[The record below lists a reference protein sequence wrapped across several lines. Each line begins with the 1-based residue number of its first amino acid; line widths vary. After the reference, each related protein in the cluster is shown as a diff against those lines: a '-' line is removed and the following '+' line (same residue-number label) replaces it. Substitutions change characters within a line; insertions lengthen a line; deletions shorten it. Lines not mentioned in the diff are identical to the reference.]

1 MSKDVRDK
9 IAEHVASLPKVTKK
23 ERNERALRAGHAYA
37 AKKLTGAL
45 ETLATGTG
53 DVRARL
59 LLASRCFV
67 GIKREDFPPAKRK
80 EWDAVLKT
88 VYRFKQFFKSPT
100 REEFFECSP
109 KMATWGMKNIT
120 AQKAAKKVVEL
131 YWSVSQ
137 NRRYS

>member
-9 IAEHVASLPKVTKK
+9 IAAHLASLPKVTKK
-23 ERNERALRAGHAYA
+23 EKNERALRAGHAYA

-59 LLASRCFV
+59 LLASHYFV
-67 GIKREDFPPAKRK
+67 GIRREDFPPVKRK
-80 EWDAVLKT
+80 EWDAILKT
-88 VYRFKQFFKSPT
+88 VCRFKPFFESPT
-100 REEFFECSP
+100 REEFFICSP
-109 KMATWGMKNIT
+109 KGATWGMKNIT
-120 AQKAAKKVVEL
+120 AQKASKKLVEL